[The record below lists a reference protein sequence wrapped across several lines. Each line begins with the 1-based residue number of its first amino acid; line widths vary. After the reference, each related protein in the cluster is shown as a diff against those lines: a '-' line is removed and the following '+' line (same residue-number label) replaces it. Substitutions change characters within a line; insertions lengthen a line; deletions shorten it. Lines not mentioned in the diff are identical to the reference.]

1 MFGKKDAV
9 TPINEI
15 PLIARIEQLV
25 VPPGQLALWSLGQSG
40 FVIKGG
46 STIAYIDPY
55 LSDSGAVIGA
65 PRRFPIPIDPA
76 KVQHA
81 DVVFATH
88 EHLDHAD
95 GPTLGPLMAASPQAK
110 LITSPQG
117 REIALQADIAFE
129 RVIVPRVGERA
140 DLAGL
145 AYTAIPAAHGASALT
160 GPRYVYE
167 EDGEGHAR
175 WMGFLISCNG
185 VTLYHAGDTVLIPEM
200 FTALKDQEIDIA
212 VLPINGRDF
221 FREQKEIVG
230 NLWPGEAVELA
241 VALEAKMLIGC
252 HNDLF
257 DGNRVNPGMLFDEL
271 DKRAPWQR
279 CHLLQP
285 GELYLYAG

>member
-1 MFGKKDAV
+1 MPHFVETG
-9 TPINEI
+9 
-15 PLIARIEQLV
+15 LIAGIEQLV
-25 VPPGQLALWSLGQSG
+25 VPPRQLALWSLGQSG
-40 FVIKGG
+40 FVIKGS

-55 LSDSGAVIGA
+55 LSDSGAAIGA
-65 PRRFPIPIDPA
+65 RRRFPIPIDPA

-81 DVVFATH
+81 DAVFATH

-117 REIALQADIAFE
+117 REIALQADVSFE
-129 RVIVPRVGERA
+129 RVIVPHLGERME
-140 DLAGL
+140 LAGL
-145 AYTAIPAAHGASALT
+145 AYTAIPAAHGASAVT

-167 EDGEGHAR
+167 EDAEGHAR

-185 VTLYHAGDTVLIPEM
+185 VTLYHAGDTVLIPEL
-200 FTALKDQEIDIA
+200 FTALKDQTIDIA
-212 VLPINGRDF
+212 ILPINGRDF

-241 VALEAKMLIGC
+241 AALNAKMLIGC

>member
-1 MFGKKDAV
+1 MSQS
-9 TPINEI
+9 NETD
-15 PLIARIEQLV
+15 LIARIEQLA

-55 LSDSGAVIGA
+55 LSDSGAAIGA

-76 KVQHA
+76 RVHHA
-81 DVVFATH
+81 DAVFATH

-95 GPTLGPLMAASPQAK
+95 RPTLGPLMAASPRAK

-117 REIALQADIAFE
+117 REIALQADVSAE
-129 RVIVPRVGERA
+129 RVIVPRVDERLE
-140 DLAGL
+140 LAGL
-145 AYTAIPAAHGASALT
+145 AYTAVPAAHGASALA

-167 EDGEGHAR
+167 DDGDRHAR
-175 WMGFLISCNG
+175 WMGFLIECNG
-185 VTLYHAGDTVLIPEM
+185 VTVYHSGDTVLIPELLI
-200 FTALKDQEIDIA
+200 ALQDQKIDIA
-212 VLPINGRDF
+212 ILPINGRDF

-241 VALEAKMLIGC
+241 VALQAKVLIGC

-257 DGNRVNPGMLFDEL
+257 DANRVNPGMLFDEL
-271 DKRAPWQR
+271 DRRAPWQR

>member
-1 MFGKKDAV
+1 M
-9 TPINEI
+9 PQSNETD
-15 PLIARIEQLV
+15 LIARIEQLA

-55 LSDSGAVIGA
+55 LSDSGAAIGA

-76 KVQHA
+76 RVQHA
-81 DVVFATH
+81 DAVFATH

-95 GPTLGPLMAASPQAK
+95 GPTLGPLMAASPRAK

-117 REIALQADIAFE
+117 REIALQADVSAE
-129 RVIVPRVGERA
+129 RVIVPHVGERVE
-140 DLAGL
+140 LAGL
-145 AYTAIPAAHGASALT
+145 AYTAVPAAHGASALA

-167 EDGEGHAR
+167 DDGEGHAR
-175 WMGFLISCNG
+175 WMGFLIECNG
-185 VTLYHAGDTVLIPEM
+185 VTLYHSGDTVLIQELLI
-200 FTALKDQEIDIA
+200 ALQDQKIDIA
-212 VLPINGRDF
+212 ILPINGRDF

-241 VALEAKMLIGC
+241 VALQAKVLIGC

-257 DGNRVNPGMLFDEL
+257 DANRVNPGMLFDEL
-271 DKRAPWQR
+271 DRRAPWQR

>member
-1 MFGKKDAV
+1 MPQLV
-9 TPINEI
+9 EI
-15 PLIARIEQLV
+15 DLIARIEQLA

-55 LSDSGAVIGA
+55 LSDSGAAIGA

-76 KVQHA
+76 KIQHA

-95 GPTLGPLMAASPQAK
+95 GPTLGPLMAASPQAR

-117 REIALQADIAFE
+117 REIALQADVAIE

-140 DLAGL
+140 ELAGL
-145 AYTAIPAAHGASALT
+145 AYTAVPAAHGASALA
-160 GPRYVYE
+160 GPCYLYE
-167 EDGEGHAR
+167 EDGDGHAR

-185 VTLYHAGDTVLIPEM
+185 VTLYHSGDTVLIPEM
-200 FTALKDQEIDIA
+200 FTALKDQKIDIA
-212 VLPINGRDF
+212 ILPINGRDF

-230 NLWPGEAVELA
+230 NLWPGEAVQLA
-241 VALEAKMLIGC
+241 VALDVKMLIGC

>member
-1 MFGKKDAV
+1 M
-9 TPINEI
+9 IQLNETD
-15 PLIARIEQLV
+15 LIARIEQLV
-25 VPPGQLALWSLGQSG
+25 VPPGQLAVWSLGQSG

-55 LSDSGAVIGA
+55 LSDSGAAMGA
-65 PRRFPIPIDPA
+65 ARRFPIPIDPA

-95 GPTLGPLMAASPQAK
+95 GPTLGPLMAASPQAR

-117 REIALQADIAFE
+117 REIALQADIPFE
-129 RVIVPRVGERA
+129 RVVVPRVGERVEFA
-140 DLAGL
+140 ALT
-145 AYTAIPAAHGASALT
+145 YTAIPAAHGASALT
-160 GPRYVYE
+160 GPSYVYE

-185 VTLYHAGDTVLIPEM
+185 VTLYHAGDTILIPEM
-200 FTALKDQEIDIA
+200 LTALKDQKIDIA
-212 VLPINGRDF
+212 ILPINGRDF

-230 NLWPGEAVELA
+230 NLWPGEAVQFA
-241 VALEAKMLIGC
+241 VALDVKLLIGC

-285 GELYLYAG
+285 SELYLYAG